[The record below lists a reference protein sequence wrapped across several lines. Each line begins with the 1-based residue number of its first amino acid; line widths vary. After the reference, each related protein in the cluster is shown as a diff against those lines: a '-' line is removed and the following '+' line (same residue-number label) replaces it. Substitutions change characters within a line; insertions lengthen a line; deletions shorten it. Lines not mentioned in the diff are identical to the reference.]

1 MIKNETL
8 HKKVK
13 YLYYE
18 QDMTQKEIA
27 EMLGKS
33 RQWISTIL
41 NSDENHKEL
50 TKKKKQKRNVE
61 RNVEFYNNSKAKIL
75 IPVEM
80 LEAIGANK
88 ENRKV
93 SIRVEKNKIVIE
105 HIKR

>member
-8 HKKVK
+8 YKKIK

-27 EMLGKS
+27 EMLSKS

-50 TKKKKQKRNVE
+50 TKK

-75 IPVEM
+75 ILVEM
-80 LEAIGANK
+80 LKVIGANK
-88 ENRKV
+88 ENKKV

-105 HIKR
+105 HVK

>member
-8 HKKVK
+8 YKKIK

-27 EMLGKS
+27 EMLSKS

-80 LEAIGANK
+80 LEVIGANK
-88 ENRKV
+88 ENKKV

-105 HIKR
+105 HVK

>member
-8 HKKVK
+8 YKKIK

-27 EMLGKS
+27 EMLSKS

-50 TKKKKQKRNVE
+50 TKKK
-61 RNVEFYNNSKAKIL
+61 
-75 IPVEM
+75 EM
-80 LEAIGANK
+80 
-88 ENRKV
+88 
-93 SIRVEKNKIVIE
+93 
-105 HIKR
+105 